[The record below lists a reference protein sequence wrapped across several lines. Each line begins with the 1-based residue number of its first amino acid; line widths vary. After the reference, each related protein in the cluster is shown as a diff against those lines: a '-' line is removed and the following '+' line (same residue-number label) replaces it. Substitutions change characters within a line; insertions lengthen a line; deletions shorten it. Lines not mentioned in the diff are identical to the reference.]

1 MSFFMYMC
9 VYIYNLFKCILSLTL
24 FLYSVFPHQHPNSDP
39 AFPMWP
45 MLIF

>member
-1 MSFFMYMC
+1 MRFITY
-9 VYIYNLFKCILSLTL
+9 TL

-39 AFPMWP
+39 AFPMRP